1 MHVTVTF
8 AGADPDARQLAAVL
22 AEFLRS
28 RGLAVGEPLPAALHP
43 NVPGIA
49 YYFEEDRE
57 GALSVER
64 ALSGLLGKSRL
75 AARSRRSPCRGRA
88 RVVVTMPA
96 S

>member
-1 MHVTVTF
+1 MTF

-22 AEFLRS
+22 AETFLRS

-64 ALSGLLGKSRL
+64 ALSGSSGQEQ
-75 AARSRRSPCRGRA
+75 ARRTATRRSPCRGRA
-88 RVVVTMPA
+88 RWW
-96 S
+96 